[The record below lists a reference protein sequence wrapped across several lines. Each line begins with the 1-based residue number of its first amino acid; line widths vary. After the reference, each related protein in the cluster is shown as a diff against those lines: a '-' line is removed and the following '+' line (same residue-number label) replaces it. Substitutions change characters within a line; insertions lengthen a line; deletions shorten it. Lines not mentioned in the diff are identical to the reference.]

1 MAQPYDI
8 GSEAMGCANEL
19 YYRNG
24 PTPEAIG
31 LKDVPEVV
39 ETIQRYIEEAFLA
52 GRKEAK

>member
-39 ETIQRYIEEAFLA
+39 ETIQRYMEEAFLA